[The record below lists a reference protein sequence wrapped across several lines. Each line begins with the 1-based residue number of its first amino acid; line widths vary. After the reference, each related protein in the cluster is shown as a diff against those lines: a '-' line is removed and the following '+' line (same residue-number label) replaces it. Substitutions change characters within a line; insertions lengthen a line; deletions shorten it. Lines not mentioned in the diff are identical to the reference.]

1 MIDKNIM
8 YGCHCDNCGENWI
21 DEENGISVFGTEN
34 DVLNEVRNFES
45 WHTEGPF
52 GNEKHYCPECFKVTD
67 EDELVIDMTRTK
79 PLDWEPKNGVPRRMR
94 LDLLTPNE
102 LLVYNIGQEVEKM
115 GADVLLTDA
124 VILLQH
130 VREKLADY
138 VEAKNAQLSEPKAD

>member
-8 YGCHCDNCGENWI
+8 YGCHCNNCGENWI
-21 DEENGISVFGTEN
+21 DEEKGISVGTEN

-52 GNEKHYCPECFKVTD
+52 GNEKHYCPDCFKITD

-79 PLDWEPKNGVPRRMR
+79 PLDWELKNGVPRRMR

-102 LLVYNIGQEVEKM
+102 LLVYNVGQEVEKM

-124 VILLQH
+124 VILLQQ

-138 VEAKNAQLSEPKAD
+138 VEAKNAQLSEPKVD